1 MSKLHQIRVFHQ
13 TYWVV
18 LQEIGAIQAL
28 KEVASSPDETAA
40 KFASEAL
47 TVIGEEVPYKLA
59 QQVPSW
65 TVNDVQY
72 WVRKVRLYKLLRRIG
87 VTRDKSPFIGWIDW
101 QVAQNCLW
109 KVWWKFANE
118 FLQIVKRMRWGRRG
132 KAPASSASASLA
144 YPIRSFPSLLFFC
157 FFVFF
162 SHFVF
167 LLLISAFL
175 F

>member
-1 MSKLHQIRVFHQ
+1 M
-13 TYWVV
+13 

-72 WVRKVRLYKLLRRIG
+72 WVRKVRLYKLLQRIG
-87 VTRDKSPFIGWIDW
+87 VTKGKSP
-101 QVAQNCLW
+101 
-109 KVWWKFANE
+109 
-118 FLQIVKRMRWGRRG
+118 
-132 KAPASSASASLA
+132 
-144 YPIRSFPSLLFFC
+144 
-157 FFVFF
+157 
-162 SHFVF
+162 
-167 LLLISAFL
+167 LLIYWMN
-175 F
+175 